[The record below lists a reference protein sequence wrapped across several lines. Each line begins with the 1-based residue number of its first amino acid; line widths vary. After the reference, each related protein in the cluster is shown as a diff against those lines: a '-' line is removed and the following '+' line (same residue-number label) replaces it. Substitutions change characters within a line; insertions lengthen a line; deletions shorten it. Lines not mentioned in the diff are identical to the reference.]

1 MPERRRRPRS
11 FAISPVARW
20 VAAGLVGAVPGVAFA
35 QPAPAPA
42 PAGARVTM
50 DFPADGV
57 DVRVLA
63 DVVSKRLKIP
73 IIYDDAIN
81 NKKVIVRAPVDLPE
95 SALMGILESALRM
108 KQLALVDGDQP
119 GWKQIVPA
127 TNMAAL
133 AKPVGAEAQGAAT
146 PVVQVVQL
154 KHADSGRVADAVRP
168 FLTPQGGSV
177 AAVAGLRAVVVTDY
191 PSVIGRVEQIAR
203 SLDEAAPVDVRFV
216 TLKNAEPQQALA
228 VVQQILAGRDGGGG
242 APAAAGGG
250 AATGGAAGVTLIPD
264 ERTGQIIVIAPKA
277 RAQDVADLIAGVD
290 KPLEL
295 ATKVYRLKQTSPERI
310 DRLVKNLIGAAA
322 AKRGYQSTIDR
333 EAQLL
338 VVSASEDVHTRIDA
352 LIKDLDAPVA
362 EAEKP
367 VKFYK
372 LKNAKAAD
380 VLSTIAAL
388 TGDTANVAQP
398 AGGTGD
404 AGGYGQPLLGAPG
417 GPSDNRLMTPGT
429 QSSMRGG
436 PTGAVLNPTS
446 PLAAP
451 AAMRPRTDDLGPLAD
466 VSRGG
471 GMTGG
476 GMTGSGALNNA
487 ATGPMRGTGAGGEN
501 GDDPTGA
508 GGARKNATVAA
519 DVNTN
524 SIIVIGPPAVQ
535 DMYASLI
542 ARLDVRRPQVQ
553 VECTIVTL
561 DTTDNFSFGVDIGH
575 SGGVGNSS
583 IISFGSFGIASVNPT
598 TGALTPVR
606 SPGGTFALL
615 TPGITDVVVRALSQ
629 SSKARLISAP
639 RLLVNDN
646 GKGRLQSVS
655 QEPFAEILDTS
666 TTQSR
671 TGLGGLAQ
679 AGTTI
684 SIEPHISDD
693 DYLQLAYSIELSSFT
708 GTGRQGL
715 PPPSQKNSVD
725 SAVTIP
731 DGHTIV
737 VGGLRVKNFR
747 SGMDSLPII
756 DQIPV
761 LNWLIGS
768 RSSASS
774 DLTLFVFIRPVI
786 LRDEKFEDLKYV
798 SDAALKDVGLPGQ
811 YPSSKPIAIK

>member
-1 MPERRRRPRS
+1 MPVRRRRPRS
-11 FAISPVARW
+11 FAIVPVARW
-20 VAAGLVGAVPGVAFA
+20 VAAGLFATAAGVALA
-35 QPAPAPA
+35 QPAPAPAPA

-127 TNMAAL
+127 ANMAAL
-133 AKPVGAEAQGAAT
+133 AKPAGVEAQGAAT
-146 PVVQVVQL
+146 PVVQVLSL
-154 KHADSGRVADAVRP
+154 KHTDPGRVAEAVRP

-191 PSVIGRVEQIAR
+191 PPVIARVEQIAK
-203 SLDEAAPVDVRFV
+203 SLDEASPVDVRFV
-216 TLKNAEPQQALA
+216 TLKNAEPQQAVA
-228 VVQQILAGRDGGGG
+228 VVQQILAGRDGG
-242 APAAAGGG
+242 APSPAGGG

-264 ERTGQIIVIAPKA
+264 DRTGQIIVIAPKA

-310 DRLVKNLIGAAA
+310 DRLVKNLIGPAA

-338 VVSASEDVHTRIDA
+338 VVSASDEVHARIDA

-398 AGGTGD
+398 AAGTGD
-404 AGGYGQPLLGAPG
+404 AGGYGQPLLGTPG

-436 PTGAVLNPTS
+436 PRGAVLSPTS

-471 GMTGG
+471 GMTG
-476 GMTGSGALNNA
+476 SGALNNA
-487 ATGPMRGTGAGGEN
+487 ATGPMRGTGAAGEN
-501 GDDPTGA
+501 GDDLTGA

-575 SGGVGNSS
+575 SGGINNSS

-684 SIEPHISDD
+684 SIEPHISED

-747 SGMDSLPII
+747 SGMDSLPLI

-774 DLTLFVFIRPVI
+774 DLTLFVFIRPTI

-798 SDAALKDVGLPGQ
+798 SDGALKDVGLPGQ